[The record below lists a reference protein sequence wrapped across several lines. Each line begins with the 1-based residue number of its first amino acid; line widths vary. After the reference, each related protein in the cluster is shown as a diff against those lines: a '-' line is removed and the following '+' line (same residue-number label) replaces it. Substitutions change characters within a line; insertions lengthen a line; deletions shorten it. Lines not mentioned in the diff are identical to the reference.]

1 MRSRNL
7 AYFGGLPGGRCRDRT
22 CGPSRA
28 TCGPQE
34 AAKAGRGLRELPWFR
49 GLDRTPVI
57 EAGEEIERHVSR
69 CQRLSGRP
77 HIPLHVG
84 RRYSFSVTPVRE
96 TVAVRVKDVRQRLQR
111 RRPRLFCSV
120 GNGHGPALSRPCVR
134 SDSRKRR
141 MAGALRP
148 LAFFGFVDHRDRIQ

>member
-1 MRSRNL
+1 MQGSNL
-7 AYFGGLPGGRCRDRT
+7 RPLPCDL
-22 CGPSRA
+22 
-28 TCGPQE
+28 GPQE
-34 AAKAGRGLRELPWFR
+34 AAKAGRGLRELPRFR

-57 EAGEEIERHVSR
+57 EAGEEIERHA
-69 CQRLSGRP
+69 RLSGRP

-84 RRYSFSVTPVRE
+84 RRNSFSVTPVSE
-96 TVAVRVKDVRQRLQR
+96 TAAVRVKDVRQRLQR